1 MKRLAQRGAHP
12 SLSQYR
18 FSERSE
24 KGKEGIKDMTKQEFL
39 DRVQAV
45 FESEGIKGVKA
56 GISDNDYRSVE
67 FVYTWHPAISEVNG
81 KEQIAKIYVDFGMS
95 VISDMVSRSHIMREK
110 ETELMRLQSSINEL
124 KGDIEDLKKGV
135 SLDMFQKD

>member
-1 MKRLAQRGAHP
+1 
-12 SLSQYR
+12 
-18 FSERSE
+18 
-24 KGKEGIKDMTKQEFL
+24 MTKQEFL

-45 FESEGIKGVKA
+45 LESEGIKGEKA
-56 GISDNDYRSVE
+56 GISDYDYRSVK

-81 KEQIAKIYVDFGMS
+81 KDQIAKIYVDFGMS
-95 VISDMVSRSHIMREK
+95 IISDMVSRSHIMREK

>member
-1 MKRLAQRGAHP
+1 
-12 SLSQYR
+12 
-18 FSERSE
+18 
-24 KGKEGIKDMTKQEFL
+24 MTKQEFL